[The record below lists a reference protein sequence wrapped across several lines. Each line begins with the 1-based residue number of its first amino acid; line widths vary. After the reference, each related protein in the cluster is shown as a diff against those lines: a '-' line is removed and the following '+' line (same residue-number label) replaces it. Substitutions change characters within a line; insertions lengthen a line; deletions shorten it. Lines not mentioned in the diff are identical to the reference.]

1 MKKLFLLLAAIVTLA
16 LSAQAQNHTYSGTV
30 LSSADDEPLA
40 GASVKPVGGIATSG
54 VMTNA
59 DGMFTITLPASV
71 KQVTVSYVGMKSATV
86 NLSDN
91 MKIYLDNDT
100 KVLDQVVVTGYGSGK
115 KLGSVVGS
123 VSVVGSEAFETTPAT
138 TFVDALQGQVPGL
151 AIYSNSGDPSSVNNS
166 IVLRGINSL
175 TAGNTPLFILDG
187 AEISSSLFTTLNP
200 SDIENITVLKD
211 AASIAI
217 YGSRGANG
225 IIIITS
231 KKGKFGKRSNVTIRA
246 NYGWSQMVP
255 DNVEMMN
262 SEQYI
267 KYRDLIGAPVSN
279 EVRNLVDNYGI
290 STNWRDEIFKS
301 SAPTYSLEG
310 VVEGGTENLSYYLS
324 LNHYDQDGLIEHSEL
339 RRETLRFSLD
349 SKVNNWF
356 RVGFQGNLGYAK
368 YETNAESDALYS
380 GDGLY
385 GANPMYWARLTFPY
399 DSPYYYSFND
409 NGDIVYG
416 DKAQYMHYSRKGTPA
431 YYYSTSDVYRTRVTA
446 NLNLYEQITPIKG
459 LTLKALQ
466 AVEAYDEVRS
476 STYYPEYIWKTPMGD
491 FPNGGSDSRIGEVS
505 SEGQASRTFIRSYQ
519 WTYTNTAEYRTTIAE
534 KHNISALIGQEAK
547 IYRYHGFGG
556 STQGLTDARM
566 MLLSQGSR
574 ENRGL
579 SESKSK
585 EVFNSYFA
593 NMSYDFDNR
602 YFVEGTIRR
611 DGSSIFAPHHRWGTF
626 GALGLMWNIKNEKF
640 LQDKTWIDA
649 LKIRYSYGAAG
660 NNNIDPFLWQGTVTT
675 GNPYAGNPSIVIDNP
690 ANNSLTWETVY
701 SHDLGFDFGFF
712 DRLHGTV
719 DLYYKRTENM
729 LMEIPYSETTG
740 LSAGYGNICEM
751 SNKGIEVELT
761 GDIFKN
767 KDWYIGARVGFA
779 YNKNE
784 ITKLF
789 DGSDF
794 YVIPRTGVCYE
805 VGGVAGQYYMVNYAG
820 VDPSDGKQVWYDKNG
835 NKTKVF
841 PSDAYV
847 PQKKSR
853 YAPWTGGFSA
863 NVRWRD
869 FSVSTTFSWAAK
881 KYMINNDKYFIMNN
895 ARGATN
901 NQMVEMLN
909 VWTTPGQVT
918 DIPAA
923 TETITTVV
931 EDTRWL
937 EDASF
942 LRLKNLTVAYNLPRT
957 LVNKWGMQSIQLHF
971 TGRNLWTVTDFSGYD
986 PEPNSN
992 MVQFQYP
999 NTRQYEFGVEV
1010 CF

>member
-225 IIIITS
+225 IIITS

-847 PQKKSR
+847 PQKKSH

-957 LVNKWGMQSIQLHF
+957 LVNKWGMQSIQFHF

-1010 CF
+1010 SF